1 MLTTQKI
8 MIMSRKTNSRSPFYL
23 IYSIFIIYGLGS
35 TFVGFNKVY
44 QGYKTN
50 HWKTVSGEIKF
61 SKIYDTGLGK
71 NRIKK
76 PIVKYIYLVNGT
88 QYQGG
93 NIYFDDE
100 NSRSNLSYTNQMV
113 SKYPA
118 GKQALV
124 YYNPAE
130 PQSSVLETGIAEIPW
145 IPLIF
150 GMGFTVAGSGFLW
163 ISKSQKI

>member
-1 MLTTQKI
+1 MNQ
-8 MIMSRKTNSRSPFYL
+8 NANPRSPFYL

-35 TFVGFNKVY
+35 IFVGFDKIH

-50 HWKTVSGEIKF
+50 HWKTVSGEIKS
-61 SKIYDTGLGK
+61 SKIYDEGVGK

-100 NSRSNLSYTNQMV
+100 NSRSKLSYTNQMV
-113 SKYPA
+113 SKYPV

-130 PQSSVLETGIAEIPW
+130 PQSSVLEPGISEIPW

-150 GMGFTVAGSGFLW
+150 GIGFTVTGSGFLW
-163 ISKSQKI
+163 ISKSRKA

>member
-1 MLTTQKI
+1 L
-8 MIMSRKTNSRSPFYL
+8 
-23 IYSIFIIYGLGS
+23 
-35 TFVGFNKVY
+35 
-44 QGYKTN
+44 
-50 HWKTVSGEIKF
+50 GEIKS
-61 SKIYDTGLGK
+61 SKIYDAGIGK
-71 NRIKK
+71 NQIKK

-100 NSRSNLSYTNQMV
+100 NSRSKLSYTNQMV

-130 PQSSVLETGIAEIPW
+130 PQSSVLEPGISETTW
-145 IPLIF
+145 ISLIF
-150 GMGFTVAGSGFLW
+150 GMGFTIAGSGFLW
-163 ISKSQKI
+163 FSKSQKI